1 MTGPTQ
7 TDNHPMKILVV
18 EDEQELLDAVCTYL
32 TREGYRC
39 EQAPDF
45 ATASQKIILY
55 SYDCCLV
62 DIGLPDGNGLKL
74 IQKLKQVQPRTGSI
88 IISARHALDDKLKGL
103 DIGAD
108 DYLTKP
114 FHLQEL
120 NARVRS
126 VLRRRMQDGRH
137 VVEFNEIK
145 VMPDTFEA
153 YVQGEPLQLTKK
165 EFDLLLYLLTN
176 RNRVI
181 PKENLAEHLWG
192 DYIDELN
199 SFDFVYTH
207 IKNLRKKLLEKGG
220 QDYLKTIY
228 GVGYKFTDH

>member
-1 MTGPTQ
+1 
-7 TDNHPMKILVV
+7 MKILVV
-18 EDEQELLDAVCTYL
+18 EDEQELLDSVCTYL
-32 TREGYRC
+32 TREGYLC
-39 EQAPDF
+39 ERAADF
-45 ATASQKIILY
+45 ATANQKIILH
-55 SYDCCLV
+55 SYDCCLI

-74 IQKLKQVQPRTGSI
+74 IQKLKQLQPNTGNI

-126 VLRRRMQDGRH
+126 ILRRRTRGGAN
-137 VVEFNEIK
+137 VLEFNEIRI
-145 VMPDTFEA
+145 MPDTFEA
-153 YVQGEPLQLTKK
+153 SVHGQPLQLTKK
-165 EFDLLLYLLTN
+165 EFDLLVYLVTN

-181 PKENLAEHLWG
+181 PKDNLAEHLWG
-192 DYIDELN
+192 DYTDELN

-220 QDYLKTIY
+220 RDYLNTIY

>member
-1 MTGPTQ
+1 
-7 TDNHPMKILVV
+7 MKILVV
-18 EDEQELLDAVCTYL
+18 EDEQELLDSVCTYL

-39 EQAPDF
+39 ERAADF
-45 ATASQKIILY
+45 ATANQKIILY
-55 SYDCCLV
+55 SYDCCLI

-74 IQKLKQVQPRTGSI
+74 IQKLKQLQPNTGNI
-88 IISARHALDDKLKGL
+88 IISARHSLDDKLAGL

-120 NARVRS
+120 NARVKS
-126 VLRRRMQDGRH
+126 VLRRRTRDGSN
-137 VVEFNEIK
+137 VIEFNEICIN
-145 VMPDTFEA
+145 PDTFEA
-153 YVQGEPLQLTKK
+153 SVQGEPLQLTKK
-165 EFDLLLYLLTN
+165 EFDLLVYLVTN

-181 PKENLAEHLWG
+181 PKDNLAEHLWG
-192 DYIDELN
+192 DYTDELN

>member
-1 MTGPTQ
+1 
-7 TDNHPMKILVV
+7 MKILVV
-18 EDEQELLDAVCTYL
+18 EDEQELLDSVCTYL
-32 TREGYRC
+32 TQEGYRC
-39 EQAPDF
+39 ERAADF

-55 SYDCCLV
+55 SYDCCLI

-74 IQKLKQVQPRTGSI
+74 IQKLKQLHPGTGNI
-88 IISARHALDDKLKGL
+88 IISARHSLDDKLKGL

-120 NARVRS
+120 NARVKS
-126 VLRRRMQDGRH
+126 ILRRRMQGG
-137 VVEFNEIK
+137 VSVIEFNEIK

-153 YVQGEPLQLTKK
+153 CVQGQQLQLTKK
-165 EFDLLLYLLTN
+165 EFDLLVYLVTN

-181 PKENLAEHLWG
+181 PKDNLAEHLWG
-192 DYIDELN
+192 DYTDDLN

-207 IKNLRKKLLEKGG
+207 IKNLRRKLLEKGG
-220 QDYLKTIY
+220 KDYLKTIY